1 MLKHT
6 IFLLFLFIQANAS
19 ENDLTNIINNHSFD
33 MVIESKG
40 TKFNLKNVEQIDS
53 LRSGLNNSSVPSGFI
68 SVTYEIDN
76 KRLLNKYCK
85 DRKGCTGPVKE
96 ALDAMTNKTKQIC
109 KNAGLHRHEFY
120 EYMQRKHKIN
130 YGKDTFTDSFVEIV
144 CAKPEELA
152 EVYLS
157 SHANTSEYLTLDIKI
172 NNLSIKQYGDTS
184 NFGFG
189 RLKDLVVK
197 CDKNYYLS
205 LKGPID
211 QDTTEVIERLVKKTP
226 RCFYS
231 HSKKQVPLLL
241 YMESGGGYLKDGFA
255 IGEILRE
262 NNILAIVPSDS
273 NCSSS
278 CATAF
283 LGASKRKMGYKAELL
298 FHAPYLTKQSTYGKR
313 YIECQTDNDQLKTFY
328 QKMLGAEDG
337 KFLYDRTMY
346 YCSSNSGWSIN
357 KDAAKLFGILKL

>member
-33 MVIESKG
+33 KVIESKG
-40 TKFNLKNVEQIDS
+40 TKFNLKNVEQVDRIFAIS
-53 LRSGLNNSSVPSGFI
+53 LPSGLI
-68 SVTYEIDN
+68 QITYEIDN
-76 KRLLNKYCK
+76 KKLLNKYCK
-85 DRKGCTGPVKE
+85 DRKGCTGRIQE
-96 ALDAMTNKTKQIC
+96 ALTAMDIKTKKIC
-109 KNAGLHRHEFY
+109 KNAGLYRYNFY
-120 EYMQRKHKIN
+120 GQMQRKHKIN
-130 YGKDTFTDSFVEIV
+130 YGKDTFTDSFVEIYCV
-144 CAKPEELA
+144 KPDEL
-152 EVYLS
+152 VDSYFTSHS
-157 SHANTSEYLTLDIKI
+157 SSSAYLTLDIKI
-172 NNLSIKQYGDTS
+172 NNLSIKQYGYEF
-184 NFGFG
+184 FGH
-189 RLKDLVVK
+189 LKDLVEK

-211 QDTTEVIERLVKKTP
+211 QDTTAVIERLVKKTP

-255 IGEILRE
+255 IGEILRD
-262 NNILAIVPSDS
+262 NNILAIIPSNS

-283 LGASKRKMGYKAELL
+283 LGASKRKMRSEAELL

-328 QKMLGAEDG
+328 QKMLGEEDG

-357 KDAAKLFGILKL
+357 SDAAKLFGILNP